1 MLRFLKGKEISMC
14 GFIGFVSKNNVEAK
28 LPSALEL
35 IKHRGPDAN
44 KYTIYKQQDHYIG
57 FAHARLSIIDL
68 TEAATQPFESKC
80 GQYSII
86 FNGEIYNYQEI
97 REELEQLDFNFQTN
111 SDTEVLLAAWQQ
123 WKHEVLAKFIG
134 MFAFA
139 VLDKVENKVTLVRD
153 AFGIKPFFYSSNN
166 GELFFGSDIRSV
178 TALIG
183 KQSKPNLQKAYDY
196 LVHGDYDSSEQ
207 SFIEGV
213 NHLLPGYWFEYDLVT
228 GQVTKPLAWWQ
239 PDLSHTLSL
248 SFKDAAQKTRELFL
262 ESIKYHLRSD
272 VPLGAALSGGVDSSA
287 VVCAMR
293 ALDSEAEIHTFS
305 YIADDEKLSEER
317 WVDVITDYID
327 ATAHKVYSSGKEM
340 QADLDHMLLMQ
351 GEPFGGTSIYAQY
364 RVFKLAKEKGITVT
378 LDGQGADE
386 LLAGY
391 SGYPGYRLLSLVENG
406 NFFAAHQFA
415 KKWARWPGRSYSL
428 AWKYLARIVLPDAWY
443 ATVRKRMG
451 RDFYPKWLNVEFLE
465 RNNIQFSEKRI
476 KQEKYNKGKRVREAL
491 ANALQGRGLTS
502 LLRHGDRNSMA
513 FSVES
518 RVPFLSLPLAEFLLS
533 LPEEYLISNDGET
546 KHVFREA
553 MRGIVPDSHLDR
565 KDKIGFA
572 TPESEWLLGMAV
584 EIRAWIEQAPEI
596 EFVNKVEIV
605 NEFEEVV
612 AGKRKFDLRVWR
624 WVNYLRWYT
633 LVICEKG
640 NE

>member
-1 MLRFLKGKEISMC
+1 MC
-14 GFIGFVSKNNVEAK
+14 GFVGYISQNNVENR
-28 LPSALEL
+28 LSSALEM
-35 IKHRGPDAN
+35 IKHRGPDAH
-44 KYTIYKQQDHYIG
+44 KYIVYEHQDKYIG

-68 TEAATQPFESKC
+68 SQAATQPFESKC
-80 GQYSII
+80 SQYSII
-86 FNGEIYNYQEI
+86 FNGEIYNYREI
-97 REELEQLDFNFQTN
+97 REELKQLGFSFNTD

-123 WKHEVLAKFIG
+123 WKHAVLTKFVG

-139 VLDKVENKVTLVRD
+139 VLDKNEHKVTLVRD
-153 AFGIKPFFYSSNN
+153 AFGIKPFFYSIDN

-178 TALIG
+178 ISLRG
-183 KQSKPNLQKAYDY
+183 KKSQPNLQKAYDY

-207 SFIEGV
+207 SFIDGV
-213 NHLLPGYWFEYDLVT
+213 KHLLPGHWFEYDLATGKVT
-228 GQVTKPLAWWQ
+228 NPSVWWQ
-239 PDLSHTLSL
+239 PDLSHTLNL
-248 SFKDAAQKTRELFL
+248 SFKEAAQKTRELFL

-293 ALDSEAEIHTFS
+293 ALDSNAEIHTFS
-305 YIADDEKLSEER
+305 YIADDEELTEEL
-317 WVDVITDYID
+317 WVDGVTDYVN

-391 SGYPGYRLLSLVENG
+391 SGYPGYRLLSLIENG
-406 NFFAAHQFA
+406 KLFAAHQFS
-415 KKWARWPGRSYSL
+415 KKWAMWPGRSYSL
-428 AWKYLARIVLPDAWY
+428 AWKYFARIVLPDAWY
-443 ATVRKRMG
+443 ASVRKRMG
-451 RDFYPKWLNVEFLE
+451 RDFYPKWLNVEFLQKHK
-465 RNNIQFSEKRI
+465 IHFSEKRVSQ
-476 KQEKYNKGKRVREAL
+476 KKSNKGKRVREAL
-491 ANALQGRGLTS
+491 ANALQGRGLPG

-513 FSVES
+513 FSIES
-518 RVPFLSLPLAEFLLS
+518 RVPFLSLPFAEFLLS
-533 LPEEYLISNDGET
+533 LPEEYLISNEGET

-553 MRGIVPDSHLDR
+553 MRGIVPDTHLDR

-584 EIRAWIEQAPEI
+584 EIRQWIEQAPEI
-596 EFVNKVEIV
+596 EFINKLEIV
-605 NEFEEVV
+605 KEFEEVV

>member
-1 MLRFLKGKEISMC
+1 MC
-14 GFIGFVSKNNVEAK
+14 GFIGCISKNNVETK
-28 LPSALEL
+28 LISALEL
-35 IKHRGPDAN
+35 IKHRGPDAHKYLVYENLN
-44 KYTIYKQQDHYIG
+44 KYISFG
-57 FAHARLSIIDL
+57 HARLSIIDL
-68 TEAATQPFESKC
+68 SEAATQPFESKC

-86 FNGEIYNYQEI
+86 FNGEIYNYEEV
-97 REELEQLDFNFQTN
+97 REELRQLGFYFYTD

-123 WKHEVLAKFIG
+123 WGLKALNKFIG

-139 VLDKVENKVTLVRD
+139 VLSKLENKVTLVRD
-153 AFGIKPFFYSSNN
+153 AFGVKPLFYSTDS

-178 TALIG
+178 IALIG
-183 KQSKPNLQKAYDY
+183 KQAQPNLQKAYDY

-207 SFIEGV
+207 SFIDGV
-213 NHLLPGYWFEYDLVT
+213 KHLLPGHWFEYDLAT
-228 GQVTKPLAWWQ
+228 GEVTKPSAWWK
-239 PDLSHTLSL
+239 PDLRHTSSI

-293 ALDSEAEIHTFS
+293 ALDSNAEIHTFS
-305 YIADDEKLSEER
+305 YIADDEKLSEEK
-317 WVDVITDYID
+317 WVDGITDYID

-364 RVFKLAKEKGITVT
+364 RVFKLAKENGITVT

-391 SGYPGYRLLSLVENG
+391 SGYPGYRLLSLVESG
-406 NFFAAHQFA
+406 KFFAAHRFA
-415 KKWARWPGRSYSL
+415 KKWANWPGRSYSL
-428 AWKYLARIVLPDAWY
+428 AWKYFARIVLPDAWY
-443 ATVRKRMG
+443 ASVRKRMG

-465 RNNIQFSEKRI
+465 KNKIHFSEKRL
-476 KQEKYNKGKRVREAL
+476 KQEKGNKSKRVREAL
-491 ANALQGRGLTS
+491 ANALQGRGLPS

-518 RVPFLSLPLAEFLLS
+518 RVPFLSLPLADFLLS
-533 LPEEYLISNDGET
+533 LPEEYLISNEGET

-572 TPESEWLLGMAV
+572 TPESEWLLGMAA
-584 EIRAWIEQAPEI
+584 EIRQWIEQAPEI
-596 EFVNKVEIV
+596 EFINKVEVIK
-605 NEFEEVV
+605 EFEEVV

>member
-1 MLRFLKGKEISMC
+1 MC
-14 GFIGFVSKNNVEAK
+14 GFVGSVSNNSIEAGIQ
-28 LPSALEL
+28 SALE
-35 IKHRGPDAN
+35 IIRHRGPDAN
-44 KYTIYKQQDHYIG
+44 KYVIYKQKSKYVA

-68 TEAATQPFESKC
+68 SNAAIQPFESQC
-80 GQYSII
+80 NQYSII

-97 REELEQLDFNFQTN
+97 RDELKCLGFTFYTD

-123 WKHEVLAKFIG
+123 WGLEVLRRLIG

-139 VLDKVENKVTLVRD
+139 VLDKVTNKVTLVRD
-153 AFGIKPFFYSSNN
+153 AFGIKPFFYNFDN
-166 GELFFGSDIRSV
+166 DDLFFGSDIRAV

-183 KQSKPNLQKAYDY
+183 KKSQPNLQKAYDY

-207 SFIEGV
+207 SFIEGIK
-213 NHLLPGYWFEYDLVT
+213 HLPPGHWFEYDLIT
-228 GQVTKPLAWWQ
+228 GTITQPIVWWK
-239 PDLSHTLSL
+239 PDLSKTSNL
-248 SFKDAAQKTRELFL
+248 SFQDAAQRTRELFL
-262 ESIKYHLRSD
+262 DSIKYHLRSD

-293 ALDSEAEIHTFS
+293 TLDSTAEIHTFS
-305 YIADDEKLSEER
+305 YIADDEKLTEEK
-317 WVDVITDYID
+317 WVDGVTKYTN
-327 ATAHKVYSSGKEM
+327 ATAHKVYSSSKDM
-340 QADLDHMLLMQ
+340 QTNLDHMLLMQ

-391 SGYPGYRLLSLVENG
+391 SGYPGYRLLSLIEKG
-406 NFFAAHQFA
+406 DFLEAHQFA
-415 KKWARWPGRSYSL
+415 KKWAKWPGRSYGL

-443 ATVRKRMG
+443 ASVRKNMG
-451 RDFYPKWLNVEFLE
+451 RDFYPKWLNIDFLKQ
-465 RNNIQFSEKRI
+465 RDIYFSENRPI
-476 KQEKYNKGKRVREAL
+476 QEKVNKGKRVREAL
-491 ANALQGRGLTS
+491 SHALQGRGLPS

-513 FSVES
+513 FSIES
-518 RVPFLSLPLAEFLLS
+518 RVPFLSLPLVEFLLS
-533 LPEEYLISNDGET
+533 LPEHYLISNEGET

-572 TPESEWLLGMAV
+572 TPESEWLLGMAT
-584 EIRAWIEQAPEI
+584 EIRRWIEETPEI
-596 EFVNKVEIV
+596 DFIDKTEIIKEFN
-605 NEFEEVV
+605 EVV
-612 AGKRKFDLRVWR
+612 DGKRKFDLKVWR

-633 LVICEKG
+633 LVICEKD